1 MLIIALVAVIGSGVW
16 GFGVFDR
23 LSEGGYNDPRS
34 ESGRAA
40 DVVAEAL
47 DGQGGDV
54 IAIYTPDQG
63 TIDDAAL
70 SKRIKERLAAL
81 PESAVTAHDS
91 YWEKKAAGFA
101 AEDKS
106 SAIAVI
112 TVAGDDDAEKMDAY
126 AQIEDDFT
134 VPGAHVQLAGGV
146 PLNHTS
152 SVRSTQ
158 DLASAELISLP
169 IVLILLLLIFGS
181 LVAAA
186 LPVLIGG
193 CAVLGSLGVLH
204 AVALNHEVNSFAV
217 NVASLLGLGMAID
230 YGLFMVGRFREEQ
243 AVHSTA
249 EAVRRTVATAGRTVL
264 FSATLLMTALAG
276 LLLFP
281 QGFLKS
287 LAYGGL
293 AAVFLAM
300 LLSLTLLPAILAI
313 IGPGVD
319 KLPVR
324 LPGRRDTGAGPGGWE
339 RLAGA
344 VLRRP
349 FLVALP
355 ILAALLVLALPITD
369 ARFGENDERV
379 LPAGDPG
386 RVAVETLKTD
396 YPQFSADGVQ
406 LVVRGTDGKKPD
418 VKKFTETAGKVP
430 GIAEITTSGTGDDV
444 VVLNADLESTDS
456 FSTEA
461 RQAVENLRA
470 LSAPANAEVLVG
482 GITARNVDSLD
493 AIADRL
499 PLMIGLL
506 AGATLVLMFL
516 AFGSILLP
524 IKAVVVSALSL
535 CATFGILV
543 WIFQEGHGSGLLNVT
558 PAPLEAGIVVLM
570 AAVVFGLST
579 DYEVFL
585 LSRMVEARTRGA
597 STAEAVTIGL
607 SRTGRVISAAALL
620 LIVVTGAFALSSV
633 TTMKFVGVGMIIA
646 LVLDATVVRMLLV
659 PAVLALFGDA
669 AWWAPG
675 PLRRLQERAGLAEH
689 AGEAEITDWQPPV
702 SPALAPSSFSDD
714 TVTFALPAGVA
725 AAGALPAG
733 TSVSQTV
740 VLDYAAVLDYI
751 AEKEQGAVTR
761 PVAAL
766 PAGPGEETTVLP
778 VVAGRGRAVG
788 DSGHDSEVIDGDA
801 TAAESE
807 PAAGSATTSDF
818 DAEPEFDAEPGIKSA
833 FAAESGHDSDVT
845 DRGAGADQSEPA
857 SDIVDLP
864 VASLLGLEP
873 EKLTEGAA
881 AYPALFADEDPSA
894 TDTVTP
900 DDETPIMDAVAE
912 ETESSSTPLLYRA
925 PSDAAAPADSV
936 LIDDL
941 LADAAPVEA
950 ASVDDPLADVAIGAG
965 PHADAAPDES
975 LPPLLEAVTR
985 AAATDAE
992 PTPATPGTPERTS
1005 EESSPIFAAAASAF
1019 SAPIATSK
1027 ESTPAYAEGTTSAG
1041 TPETA
1046 NGQTELSYAE
1056 AATPADPA
1064 SATPEA
1070 MISKPEPDQAATGVA
1085 STEPEP
1091 MSPNTTPAPIGTE
1104 LFIPFSEV
1112 AGPARSA
1119 TPTDAD
1125 STDRESVPE
1134 PTPGSEPERVPQPT
1148 ETAAAAA
1155 KAGIDAGPGVVD
1167 ADASTRVDA
1176 AGTDAGAGVDTAG
1189 TDAGVD
1195 AGTDAGP
1202 RVDAGASA
1210 RGDVGAGPGTGAG
1223 LEVSAGAGLSA
1234 SAGADAPTESEPTP
1248 LNAAPIP
1255 IGTEPFIP
1263 TGSDIAAAASSVAPG
1278 ARETAAAMSLDTA
1291 QSEPA
1296 GDIHAGPSEPASDIH
1311 TGPSEPAGDIHAG
1324 PSELASDIH
1333 AGPSE
1338 PASDIHAGPSEP
1350 ASDID
1355 AAPSEP
1361 AVAEDE
1367 TVDAAPASGR
1377 AMSTGSGS
1385 APAPAGIEDLFAWR
1399 SDPRLMNLAAS
1410 GSDSFG
1416 WLPHAGA
1423 TGGGSTTPE
1432 ESVPAAEVA
1441 PAAGSESRSGA
1452 VDEDQATS
1460 APWQPATLMPE
1471 AALPYSFQDRPGNTR
1486 PQTLGD
1492 WTGNRPAQDR
1502 PRSLDDLTTPV
1513 SAVPATGRRPQTL
1526 DEWLSGPA
1534 AEGERP
1540 SRPETLGDL
1549 SATPVGPAAS
1559 ARAEVTDA
1567 AEPAPAD
1574 RSAGPEAAETVAAP
1588 IAPATQTTAPHA
1600 AEFVSAERPT
1610 AAHTAETASAER
1622 PTAPHAAETAPAE
1635 QPITPH
1641 AAGIAPAAQ
1650 TTAPHAAETVP
1661 AERPTDAEL
1670 PPGAE
1675 TTATT
1680 SGAAVLEPA
1689 NSGDDSGFIRRPQ
1702 TLDEWLKGGPIVSE
1716 PAAAAERPHTLGD
1729 LTTGGIRRPKTLDD
1743 WLSGATPTGPSTPPE
1758 SAARP
1763 ATLADDE
1770 AVRRRAANGGP
1781 HNWAGGSGEH
1791 PYDRSGRR
1799 PSSLADHPGSA
1810 SRAGRKPAGEE
1821 PEPDPAPQP

>member
-1 MLIIALVAVIGSGVW
+1 VLIIALVAVIGSGVW

-324 LPGRRDTGAGPGGWE
+324 LPGRRDAGAGPGGWE

-788 DSGHDSEVIDGDA
+788 DSGPASEVIDGDA

-807 PAAGSATTSDF
+807 PAAGPATTSDF

-857 SDIVDLP
+857 SDLVDLP

-925 PSDAAAPADSV
+925 PSDAAAAPDSV

-992 PTPATPGTPERTS
+992 PTPATPGTPERAS

-1027 ESTPAYAEGTTSAG
+1027 ESTPAYAEGTTSAS

-1070 MISKPEPDQAATGVA
+1070 MISKPEPEQAATGVA

-1091 MSPNTTPAPIGTE
+1091 MSPNTTPA
-1104 LFIPFSEV
+1104 LV

-1134 PTPGSEPERVPQPT
+1134 PTPGSEPERVPQPD

-1176 AGTDAGAGVDTAG
+1176 AGTDAGAGAGVDAGTDAG

-1195 AGTDAGP
+1195 AGTDAGAGVDAGGGAGP
-1202 RVDAGASA
+1202 RVDAEAGTGPSAGVEAGTHVDAGTGPRVEAGAGA

-1223 LEVSAGAGLSA
+1223 LEVSAGPGAGAGVGVDRGVSAGPGVGA
-1234 SAGADAPTESEPTP
+1234 SAGADAPAESEPTP
-1248 LNAAPIP
+1248 LNTAPTP

-1263 TGSDIAAAASSVAPG
+1263 NGSDMAAAASSVAPG
-1278 ARETAAAMSLDTA
+1278 ARETAAGQQLDTA
-1291 QSEPA
+1291 
-1296 GDIHAGPSEPASDIH
+1296 PSEP
-1311 TGPSEPAGDIHAG
+1311 T
-1324 PSELASDIH
+1324 
-1333 AGPSE
+1333 
-1338 PASDIHAGPSEP
+1338 
-1350 ASDID
+1350 SDID
-1355 AAPSEP
+1355 AGPSEP

-1367 TVDAAPASGR
+1367 TGDAAAPSPAMPTS
-1377 AMSTGSGS
+1377 SGS

-1399 SDPRLMNLAAS
+1399 SDPRLRNLAAS

-1416 WLPHAGA
+1416 WLPHSGA
-1423 TGGGSTTPE
+1423 TGGGSTTPD

-1441 PAAGSESRSGA
+1441 APAARSESRSGA
-1452 VDEDQATS
+1452 VGEDQATS

-1471 AALPYSFQDRPGNTR
+1471 AALPRSFPDRPGNTR

-1549 SATPVGPAAS
+1549 SATPVSPAAT

-1588 IAPATQTTAPHA
+1588 IAPAPQTTAPHA

-1610 AAHTAETASAER
+1610 AAHTAETAPAER

-1641 AAGIAPAAQ
+1641 AARIAPATQ
-1650 TTAPHAAETVP
+1650 TTAPHAAETAP
-1661 AERPTDAEL
+1661 AEQPTDAEL

-1716 PAAAAERPHTLGD
+1716 PAAAAERPHTLSD